1 MQYEVTAIIEHPST
15 SLAVV
20 EELIIQRLIQHNG
33 LLIRA
38 HRRGKLILISMP
50 EHERTCETNRTH

>member
-20 EELIIQRLIQHNG
+20 EELIIQRLIQRSG

-50 EHERTCETNRTH
+50 EHELASEANRTH